1 MAVFFMWRFHSFSLH
16 FVLAEATTWCNK
28 LMVRTSL
35 LGVETQMCPHMASLP
50 QINVYICK
58 PLVWHGSKNATL
70 RS

>member
-1 MAVFFMWRFHSFSLH
+1 
-16 FVLAEATTWCNK
+16 
-28 LMVRTSL
+28 MVKTSL